1 MNVTALVNGK
11 EITKMSFKQN
21 KMIDHYNH
29 LLYLQQTEELEDF
42 PHHQI
47 ENPGANFK
55 VTNLFLQ

>member
-1 MNVTALVNGK
+1 
-11 EITKMSFKQN
+11 MSFKQI

-42 PHHQI
+42 LHHQI

>member
-1 MNVTALVNGK
+1 MPEQIGFVDCGLFALAYATALVNGK

-42 PHHQI
+42 PHH
-47 ENPGANFK
+47 
-55 VTNLFLQ
+55 